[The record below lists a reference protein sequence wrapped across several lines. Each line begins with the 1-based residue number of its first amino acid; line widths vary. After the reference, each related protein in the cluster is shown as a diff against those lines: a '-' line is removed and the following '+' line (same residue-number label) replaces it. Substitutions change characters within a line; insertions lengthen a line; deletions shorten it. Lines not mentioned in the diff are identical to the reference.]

1 MANMVV
7 SVPPGWMT
15 MTGMCH
21 GASSVRSAV
30 DRDSSAALLAPI
42 GLAKGAATRA
52 VGALMLMIRPCPK
65 SFRGAGHAVR
75 IGDVERY
82 HTDVLIEGGVGLRA
96 DSGVHTETPYG
107 ERLHG
112 RAANAAGRAGEKNHT
127 LRHAAPDMYR

>member
-1 MANMVV
+1 MAASAAAPALANMVV

-52 VGALMLMIRPCPK
+52 VGALMFDNPAVPEKFSRRRPRCPD
-65 SFRGAGHAVR
+65 R
-75 IGDVERY
+75 
-82 HTDVLIEGGVGLRA
+82 
-96 DSGVHTETPYG
+96 
-107 ERLHG
+107 
-112 RAANAAGRAGEKNHT
+112 
-127 LRHAAPDMYR
+127 